1 MLSKNFVVGG
11 FAGLSR
17 ILGCTQGMHTGDSHR
32 IIPELEE
39 ISMNEVKKSEVLVE
53 KNSKKERAA
62 TFVEYILL
70 VTLIALAAVAVLR
83 IFGQTV
89 STKFS
94 GLNATILS
102 TS

>member
-1 MLSKNFVVGG
+1 MEVAVTNIKMVWFYMNNDVNPSAPPCPCSN
-11 FAGLSR
+11 
-17 ILGCTQGMHTGDSHR
+17 T
-32 IIPELEE
+32 EE
-39 ISMNEVKKSEVLVE
+39 QQKQTKKQ
-53 KNSKKERAA
+53 RGA

-94 GLNATILS
+94 GLNATILA